1 MLGFGR
7 HLAGRVAAGIAPLA
21 LLALF
26 PAISQA
32 AEVSVQDGTLRYTSG
47 NAANSVQIALRP
59 PGRFQVTDS
68 KTNIKAGA
76 GCTSTGQRQATCPTA
91 GVTAIAVDVAGGADR
106 VAIDAAISTPATI
119 KGGGGADVLG
129 GGSGGDRIEG
139 GHGADTLDGEA
150 ANDAELGGDGNDTFS
165 QPRTPDGA
173 DRFSGGSG
181 VDRVGYGKRAAG
193 LSITLD
199 GAPND
204 GDTGASEGDNVGTDV
219 EQVAGGSSSDTI
231 IGSRARN
238 RLEGGP
244 GNDFIDGRGGA
255 DALSGGGG
263 VDRIGSRDRSVD
275 QVECG
280 ADGDRVRADTRD
292 RVASDCETV
301 GVSAPIHVRPVSRRL
316 AGTGTVRLSV
326 SCGVTAFGPCTGRVF
341 VTTARRVR
349 TRLGLR
355 RVRIGSRAFQV
366 EPGASEVVRVRA
378 RSSAR
383 RLIRRHRR
391 LVRASV
397 RGGDS
402 AGPAV
407 GVRRAFVL
415 RR

>member
-1 MLGFGR
+1 MQGFRGQR
-7 HLAGRVAAGIAPLA
+7 AGRVAVGFAPL
-21 LLALF
+21 LLLGLF

-32 AEVSVQDGTLRYTSG
+32 AEVSVKGGTLRYTSG
-47 NAANSVQIALRP
+47 NAANSVQIALRSP
-59 PGRFQVTDS
+59 SRFQVTDS
-68 KTNIKAGA
+68 KANVKAGA

-106 VAIDAAISTPATI
+106 VAIDAAVSTPATI
-119 KGGGGADVLG
+119 KGGGGNDVLG
-129 GGSGGDRIEG
+129 GGSGGDRLEG
-139 GHGADTLDGEA
+139 GHGDDTLDGKA
-150 ANDAELGGDGNDTFS
+150 GNDTELGGDGNDTFA
-165 QPRTPDGA
+165 QPRGPDGA

-181 VDRVGYGKRAAG
+181 VDRAGYGRRSAG

-204 GDTGASEGDNVGTDV
+204 GDTGASERDNVGTDV
-219 EQVAGGSSSDTI
+219 EQVAGGSGPDTI
-231 IGSRARN
+231 VGSRARN

-255 DALSGGGG
+255 DALSGDGG
-263 VDRIGSRDRSVD
+263 VDRIGSRDFSVD
-275 QVECG
+275 KVECG
-280 ADGDRVRADTRD
+280 AGGDRVRADLRD
-292 RVASDCETV
+292 RVASDCELV

-341 VTTARRVR
+341 VTTVRRVR
-349 TRLGLR
+349 TRHGLR

-366 EPGASEVVRVRA
+366 DPGTSEVVRVRA
-378 RSSAR
+378 RASAR

-391 LVRASV
+391 VVRATV

-402 AGPAV
+402 AGPAL